1 MDEAGWAGIR
11 TIIVPTGIAPVQRRS
26 PVPYRKRT
34 PLRRHPDGEPTNR
47 AGGREWFTGRV
58 FVEKQQGHK
67 RAAYMAAIA
76 VHVAVVILLTMV
88 VLSAAEPPAIAKQ
101 RSHLVMPAT
110 LATSFIDMARPAS
123 PTARGSAPRAPRA
136 RPSST
141 NASELPAAR
150 GTLPPVAPPPDVTP
164 ATTDKS
170 DVDGTLDGVDG
181 GVKDGVANRDGGGGG
196 VPDGRG
202 TAGDAPGSSSP
213 PPPAQTAPFR
223 SVKAPRK
230 IRDVKPVYPAGAVAG

>member
-1 MDEAGWAGIR
+1 MDEAAWTGIR

-34 PLRRHPDGEPTNR
+34 PLRRHPDGEPTSR

-58 FVEKQQGHK
+58 FVEKQQGHT

-88 VLSAAEPPAIAKQ
+88 VLSAAEPSAIAQ
-101 RSHLVMPAT
+101 GRSHLAMPAT
-110 LATSFIDMARPAS
+110 LGAPFIDTARPAS
-123 PTARGSAPRAPRA
+123 PTARGSAPRAPHA

-141 NASELPAAR
+141 NVSELPAAR
-150 GTLPPVAPPPDVTP
+150 GTPPPVAPPPDVTP

-196 VPDGRG
+196 VPDGGSAG
-202 TAGDAPGSSSP
+202 TGDAIGSSCP
-213 PPPAQTAPFR
+213 PPRCLRA
-223 SVKAPRK
+223 
-230 IRDVKPVYPAGAVAG
+230 